1 MRVLVVGGGGREH
14 ALVWK
19 LAQSPSVDALVAA
32 PGNAGIE
39 ELAAC
44 VPLDPTD
51 LPALVDLVDRERIDL
66 TVIGPDAAVAA
77 GLADELQAK
86 GFAAFGPSRAAAR
99 IESSKSWAK
108 ELCVRHGIPTGHGR
122 RFDDASEAVAYLD
135 TVQPPYVVKADGL
148 AAGKGVTI
156 ATTRPDAE
164 RAIRQAMVDRAF
176 GPAGERVLVEE
187 FLEGPEVSAFAL
199 TDGERV
205 VPLASA
211 QDFKRID
218 DGDLG
223 PNTGGMGAYSPVPSV
238 DPETGARIFTEV
250 MEAAV
255 RALAEE
261 GIPYRGCLY
270 GGLILTPEGPKVLE
284 FNARFGDPET
294 QVIVPRFE
302 GDLAA
307 VLASCADGTL
317 SPEAV
322 RWTGDA
328 CVTVVLASGGY
339 PGPHRTGIELRGL
352 EEAGQSDKA
361 VVFHAGTARRDG
373 RVVTSGGRVLAVSA
387 LGTDLAEARHRAY
400 EACARISFEGMHHRT
415 DIAKEAAGG

>member
-14 ALVWK
+14 ALAWK
-19 LAQSPSVDALVAA
+19 LAQSPSVDALYAA

-39 ELAAC
+39 QLAAC
-44 VPLDPTD
+44 VRIEPTD
-51 LPALVDLVDRERIDL
+51 LPALVDLVSRERIDL
-66 TVIGPDAAVAA
+66 TVIGPDAAVVA

-99 IESSKSWAK
+99 IEGSKSWAK
-108 ELCVRHGIPTGHGR
+108 ELCLRHGIPTGRGD
-122 RFDDASEAVAYLD
+122 RFDSASEAIAYVD
-135 TVQPPYVVKADGL
+135 AVEPPYVVKADGL

-156 ATTRPDAE
+156 ATTRVDAE
-164 RAIRQAMVDRAF
+164 RAIRQAMVDKAF
-176 GPAGERVLVEE
+176 GPSGERVLIEE

-211 QDFKRID
+211 QDFKRIE
-218 DGDLG
+218 DGDMG
-223 PNTGGMGAYSPVPSV
+223 PNTGGMGAYSPVQTV
-238 DPETGARIFTEV
+238 DPTTGARIFTEI
-250 MEAAV
+250 MESAV

-294 QVIVPRFE
+294 QAILPRFE
-302 GDLAA
+302 GDLAT

-317 SPEAV
+317 TPEAV
-322 RWTGDA
+322 RWTDDV

-339 PGPHRTGIELRGL
+339 PGQHRTGIEVHGL
-352 EEAGQSDKA
+352 EEAGKTDKA
-361 VVFHAGTARRDG
+361 VVFHAGTARQDG
-373 RVVTSGGRVLAVSA
+373 RVVTAGGRVLAVSA
-387 LGTDLAEARHRAY
+387 LGIDLAEARRRAY